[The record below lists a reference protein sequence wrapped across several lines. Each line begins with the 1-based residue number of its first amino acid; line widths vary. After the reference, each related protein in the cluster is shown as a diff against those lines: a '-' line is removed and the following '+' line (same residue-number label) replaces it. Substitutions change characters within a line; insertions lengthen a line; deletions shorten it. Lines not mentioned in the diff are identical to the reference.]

1 MLISDFAEMLVETI
15 QKMNG
20 QFKPVA
26 NEFKE
31 KEMNEH
37 TLYIAAYS
45 WVYEK
50 IVRNRI
56 NEHSIDQPHPKNK
69 RIFSQDEI
77 SLLGFENIG
86 LIQKLYHSSLLT
98 ESDLDIILSQ
108 IKLLPEEKRSKDE
121 LMLLILYLLLDA
133 DLDTLPGSRMLLY
146 SSDTIN

>member
-1 MLISDFAEMLVETI
+1 MLISDFAEMLVNTI
-15 QKMNG
+15 RKMNG

-31 KEMNEH
+31 KEMNDH

-45 WVYEK
+45 WIYEK

-56 NEHSIDQPHPKNK
+56 QEHNPDRPDPKNK
-69 RIFSQDEI
+69 RMFSNEEI
-77 SLLGFENIG
+77 ASLGIENLG
-86 LIQKLYHSSLLT
+86 LIQKLYHSALLT
-98 ESDLDIILSQ
+98 ETDLDIIMSQ
-108 IKLLPEEKRSKDE
+108 IKLLPEEQRSLDE

>member
-1 MLISDFAEMLVETI
+1 MLISDFAQMLVETI

-20 QFKPVA
+20 QIKPVT

-31 KEMNEH
+31 KEMNDH

-56 NEHSIDQPHPKNK
+56 QEHSASQPHPKNK
-69 RIFSQDEI
+69 RIFSDEEI
-77 SLLGFENIG
+77 AILGLENLG
-86 LIQKLYHSSLLT
+86 LIQKLYHSALLT
-98 ESDLDIILSQ
+98 EADLDIIMSQ

>member
-1 MLISDFAEMLVETI
+1 MLISDFAQMLVATI

-31 KEMNEH
+31 KEMNDH

-45 WVYEK
+45 WIYEK

-56 NEHSIDQPHPKNK
+56 QVHSSDQPDPKNK
-69 RIFSQDEI
+69 RIFSNEEI
-77 SLLGFENIG
+77 SILGTENLG
-86 LIQKLYHSSLLT
+86 LIQKLYDSALLN
-98 ESDLDIILSQ
+98 EADLDIIMSQ
-108 IKLLPEEKRSKDE
+108 IKLLPEENRSMDE

>member
-1 MLISDFAEMLVETI
+1 MLISDFANMLVETI

-20 QFKPVA
+20 EIKPVA

-31 KEMNEH
+31 KEMNDQ

-56 NEHSIDQPHPKNK
+56 QENENDKPHPKNK
-69 RIFSQDEI
+69 RIFSVEENSI
-77 SLLGFENIG
+77 LGIENLG
-86 LIQKLYHSSLLT
+86 LVQKLYNSSLLT
-98 ESDLDIILSQ
+98 ETDLDIIMSQ

-121 LMLLILYLLLDA
+121 LILLILYLLLDA

>member
-1 MLISDFAEMLVETI
+1 MLISDFAQMLVETI
-15 QKMNG
+15 RKMNG
-20 QFKPVA
+20 QIKPIV

-31 KEMNEH
+31 KEMDDH

-45 WVYEK
+45 WIYEK

-56 NEHSIDQPHPKNK
+56 QEHSADQPDPKNK
-69 RIFSQDEI
+69 RIFSTEEI
-77 SLLGFENIG
+77 TALGIENIG

-98 ESDLDIILSQ
+98 ETDLDIIMSQ
-108 IKLLPEEKRSKDE
+108 IKLLPEEQRSLDE

>member
-1 MLISDFAEMLVETI
+1 MLISDFAQMLVETI
-15 QKMNG
+15 QKING
-20 QFKPVA
+20 QIKPVA

-31 KEMNEH
+31 TEMNEH

-56 NEHSIDQPHPKNK
+56 KEHNEAQPDPKHN
-69 RIFSQDEI
+69 RIFSDEEI
-77 SLLGFENIG
+77 SILGNENLG
-86 LIQKLYHSSLLT
+86 LVQKLYHSSLLT
-98 ESDLDIILSQ
+98 EADLDIIMSQ

-121 LMLLILYLLLDA
+121 LLLLVLYLLLDA
-133 DLDTLPGSRMLLY
+133 DLNTLPGSRMLLY